1 MGIKKLQKFLSEKN
15 IYSEYFNLNTYA
27 KVQRQ
32 RLNTNNI
39 CIGIDFMLYAHK
51 FSKSCDNMFIGFWS
65 QTIKFLSCGIT
76 PIYIFDG
83 KAPPEKSETIQE
95 RQEQKKA
102 IIEKIENIRNQ
113 IKELVEITDAIIDDT
128 SLDVNINK
136 KTLEQLELEQQKLE
150 QSIIHV
156 RNSDIK
162 KFKKMLDFI
171 GISYL
176 EANSEGDFLC
186 AKLYNMGYINACLT
200 DDMDML
206 PLGCKK
212 VIRFNGSKI
221 IEYDLDY
228 TLKCLGINYNQFLDM
243 CIVFGCDYLK
253 LPFKINQDDVY
264 MLIKK
269 HGTFT
274 RVVNYSSH
282 SIYNKNNKRI
292 NEFMEHFIKTR
303 ELFITAKHKE
313 TVPKYYDVKIKKKL
327 EIENIREFF
336 KTNDYNIEIED
347 TLKSTL
353 NHINKIFC
361 I

>member
-27 KVQRQ
+27 KIQRQ
-32 RLNTNNI
+32 KLNTSNI

-51 FSKSCDNMFIGFWS
+51 FSKSYNNMFIGFWN

-76 PIYIFDG
+76 PLYIFDG

-95 RQEQKKA
+95 RQEQKKV
-102 IIEKIENIRNQ
+102 IIEKIELIKGQ
-113 IKELVEITDAIIDDT
+113 IKELVEITDSIIDDT

-150 QSIIHV
+150 QSIVHIK
-156 RNSDIK
+156 NSDIK

-176 EANSEGDFLC
+176 EAESEGDFLC
-186 AKLYNMGYINACLT
+186 AKLFSSGYINACLT

-221 IEYDLDY
+221 IEYDMDY

-253 LPFKINQDDVY
+253 LPFRINQEDIY

-269 HGTFT
+269 YGTFT
-274 RVVNYSSH
+274 RVVNYSNH
-282 SIYNKNNKRI
+282 PVYNKNNKKI
-292 NEFMEHFIKTR
+292 IEFMENFMKTR
-303 ELFITAKHKE
+303 DLFITAKNKE
-313 TVPKYYDVKIKKKL
+313 TIPKYYDVRIRKKL
-327 EIENIREFF
+327 DIKEIREFF
-336 KTNDYNIEIED
+336 VSNSYNIEIED
-347 TLKSTL
+347 NIQLTFA
-353 NHINKIFC
+353 HINKIFDK
-361 I
+361 